1 MDRRRALMAASMQS
15 ESDTHY
21 EFPIYIAADY
31 CEEGFMGEAC
41 YKDANKE
48 GEKIYTAILTEI
60 IENGSIKGGKYI
72 YSKQPLVIFE
82 NVVIPTLE
90 YDDRYYNIYGS
101 AGDGT
106 IRTLYMYPDG
116 SIIFE

>member
-1 MDRRRALMAASMQS
+1 MAASVPS
-15 ESDTHY
+15 GDTQY
-21 EFPIYIAADY
+21 VFPISIAADY
-31 CEEGFMGEAC
+31 CVEGFMGEMC

-60 IENGSIKGGKYI
+60 IENGYIIGGKYI

-90 YDDRYYNIYGS
+90 YVDGYYTIYGS
-101 AGDGT
+101 AEEGT

-116 SIIFE
+116 SITLE

>member
-1 MDRRRALMAASMQS
+1 MAASMQS

-31 CEEGFMGEAC
+31 CVEGFMGETC

-60 IENGSIKGGKYI
+60 IENGYIIGGKYI

-90 YDDRYYNIYGS
+90 YVDGYDTIYGS
-101 AGDGT
+101 AEDGT

-116 SIIFE
+116 RITLE